1 MLSPLKPWQLW
12 LHPAETVRAAAATA
26 QTSGRTTR
34 IQPRLTPPPL
44 PPPPKA
50 VAGVF
55 AKFDADGSGSLGREE
70 LSRMGLDARKIL
82 ASDGDG
88 DGEITMEELAF
99 YLDQQAAS

>member
-1 MLSPLKPWQLW
+1 M
-12 LHPAETVRAAAATA
+12 
-26 QTSGRTTR
+26 
-34 IQPRLTPPPL
+34 
-44 PPPPKA
+44 
-50 VAGVF
+50 AGVF